1 METAYIYSL
10 HIIPAF
16 STLKVLIRYHR
27 SANVEDSKE
36 NTFFFP
42 LRKLMLQY
50 VKKKYIYCH
59 SSSSCLFH
67 VGSGS
72 FPEHISVLPGGEKA
86 TNKIFKRS

>member
-16 STLKVLIRYHR
+16 FTLKVLIRYHR

-42 LRKLMLQY
+42 LRKLMLEY
-50 VKKKYIYCH
+50 VKKK
-59 SSSSCLFH
+59 
-67 VGSGS
+67 
-72 FPEHISVLPGGEKA
+72 K
-86 TNKIFKRS
+86 NK